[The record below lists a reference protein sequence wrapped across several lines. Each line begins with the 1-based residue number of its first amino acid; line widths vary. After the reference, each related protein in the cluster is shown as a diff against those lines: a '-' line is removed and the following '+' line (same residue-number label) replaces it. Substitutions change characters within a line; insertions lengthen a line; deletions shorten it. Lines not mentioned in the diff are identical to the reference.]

1 MKKFRYSMESILQIK
16 VKLEEQMKIAYSIAR
31 RNLTKEE
38 EKLQILRQKKL
49 SYENELRRLSSDRL
63 DVLLLNQC
71 RQAIEIIEEQIMRQ
85 EAVVRNA
92 QHRLE
97 VARIRL
103 NEAIINRKTHQKLKE
118 KEFEEYMLEYEA
130 EERKVVD
137 ELNSYKYSGRGP
149 IGIKEDE

>member
-16 VKLEEQMKIAYSIAR
+16 IKLEEQMKIAYSIAR
-31 RNLTKEE
+31 KNLTKEE
-38 EKLQILRQKKL
+38 EKLQMLRQRKL

-63 DVLLLNQC
+63 DIIKLNQC
-71 RQAIEIIEEQIMRQ
+71 RQAIEFMKEQILRQ

-103 NEAIINRKTHQKLKE
+103 NEAMVNRKTHQKLKE
-118 KEFEEYMLEYEA
+118 REYEEYMLEYEA
-130 EERKVVD
+130 EERKAVD
-137 ELNSYKYSGRGP
+137 ELTSYKYSGP
-149 IGIKEDE
+149 TQIKEDE

>member
-16 VKLEEQMKIAYSIAR
+16 LKLEEQMKIAYSIAR

-38 EKLQILRQKKL
+38 EKLQMLRQRKL

-63 DVLLLNQC
+63 DILLLNQC
-71 RQAIEIIEEQIMRQ
+71 RQAIEIIKEQILRQ

-103 NEAIINRKTHQKLKE
+103 NEAMINRKTHQKLKD
-118 KEFEEYMLEYEA
+118 KEFEEYMMEYEA

-137 ELNSYKYSGRGP
+137 ELNSYKYSGP